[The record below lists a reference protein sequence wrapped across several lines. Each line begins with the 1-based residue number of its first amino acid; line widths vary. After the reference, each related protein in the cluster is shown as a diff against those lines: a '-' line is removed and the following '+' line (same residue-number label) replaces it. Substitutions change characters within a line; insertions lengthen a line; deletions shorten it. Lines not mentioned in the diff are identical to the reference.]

1 MDKPK
6 SRQILFERKG
16 NLFYSQETRKTAIN
30 LFRKLVYMESKENTI
45 KIKLYK

>member
-16 NLFYSQETRKTAIN
+16 NLFYNSKIRKTVIN
-30 LFRKLVYMESKENTI
+30 LFRKLVYIESKENII
-45 KIKLYK
+45 KI